1 MTLRIKSTKEFGSAL
16 LYGAL
21 GIAGFVIATDDGFG
35 TAGRMGPGYFPRII
49 SGLLILVALV
59 SLLRSFRLDGEPVSP
74 VNWKGLLLVTAS
86 VCLFGLLLTGAGL
99 PVALTVLLLVSALA
113 SDHFALS
120 VRSLAALVALVAVC
134 TLVFVKGLGVPM
146 PLTGSWLSLLF
157 AS

>member
-21 GIAGFVIATDDGFG
+21 GIAGFVIATDYGFG

-49 SGLLILVALV
+49 SSLLILVALV
-59 SLLRSFRLDGEPVSP
+59 SLLRSFRLDGEPVGP

>member
-1 MTLRIKSTKEFGSAL
+1 MALRIRSKKEFGSAL

-21 GIAGFVIATDDGFG
+21 GTAGFVIAGDYGFG

-59 SLLRSFRLDGEPVSP
+59 SLLRSLQRDGDPIGQI
-74 VNWKGLLLVTAS
+74 NWKALLLVTSS

-99 PVALTVLLLVSALA
+99 PLALTVLLLVSAA
-113 SDHFALS
+113 TSERFGLS

-134 TLVFVKGLGVPM
+134 SLVFVKGLGVPM
-146 PLTGSWLSLLF
+146 PLTGSWLSPLF

>member
-21 GIAGFVIATDDGFG
+21 GIAGVVIATDYGFG

-59 SLLRSFRLDGEPVSP
+59 SLLRSFHLDGEPVGP

>member
-1 MTLRIKSTKEFGSAL
+1 MALRIRSTKAFGSAL

-21 GIAGFVIATDDGFG
+21 GTAGFVIASDYGFG
-35 TAGRMGPGYFPRII
+35 TAGRMGPGYFPRVI

-59 SLLRSFRLDGEPVSP
+59 SLLRSLRSDGDPIGL
-74 VNWKGLLLVTAS
+74 VNWKALFLVTAS

-99 PVALTVLLLVSALA
+99 PVALSVLLLVSALA
-113 SDHFALS
+113 SDHFSLS
-120 VRSLAALVALVAVC
+120 VRSLTALVALVVLC

-146 PLTGSWLSLLF
+146 PLTGSWLSPLF

>member
-21 GIAGFVIATDDGFG
+21 GIAGFVIATDYGFG

-59 SLLRSFRLDGEPVSP
+59 SLLRSFRLDGEPVGP

>member
-1 MTLRIKSTKEFGSAL
+1 MTLRIRSTKEFGSAL

-21 GIAGFVIATDDGFG
+21 GIAGFVVATDYGFG
-35 TAGRMGPGYFPRII
+35 TAGRMGPGYFPRVI

-59 SLLRSFRLDGEPVSP
+59 SLLRSLRRDADPIGP

-86 VCLFGLLLTGAGL
+86 VCLFGLMLTGAGL
-99 PVALTVLLLVSALA
+99 AVALTALLLVSALA

>member
-1 MTLRIKSTKEFGSAL
+1 MILKIRSAKEFGSAL

-21 GIAGFVIATDDGFG
+21 GIAGLVVATDYSFG
-35 TAGRMGPGYFPRII
+35 TAGRMGPGYFPRVI

-59 SLLRSFRLDGEPVSP
+59 SLLRSLQRDGDPIGP
-74 VNWKGLLLVTAS
+74 INWRGLLLVTAS
-86 VCLFGLLLTGAGL
+86 VCLFGLVLTGAGL
-99 PVALTVLLLVSALA
+99 AVALTGLLLVSALA

-146 PLTGSWLSLLF
+146 PLIGSWLSPLF